1 MKRSMREMLASYRSG
16 LTRLDGQTMGRATLL
31 IVLFLDAFIL
41 ISIFQGL
48 DEHTRQIARP
58 DERIP
63 RLCREAIIDGS
74 WNPGNSL
81 DKLAQW
87 TSDYE
92 ARQHYPPRERAV
104 EPVYAT
110 CAALVDAYR
119 AVRDDPG
126 LAKALRQLRDLQ
138 REMQTLRA
146 DLERTKGAYDT
157 RLLENIAGQEAEG
170 ADASAIGKAARE
182 KIGRLNDQVRREAAL
197 KADIGQH
204 EKVVRF
210 LERVT
215 GTDEITRV
223 ALRDELRRLN
233 FWSPVV
239 RLGME
244 MLFLLPLLGAFYFW
258 NMRSIVAHRPF
269 QTLVSAHLLAVTCI
283 PVVFKLL
290 KLVYDIIP
298 HRLLERLVEWL
309 QSMKLIALWHYLIM
323 AAAIGGA
330 LALVYLFQKKLF
342 SRERLMQRRI
352 AKGLCQDC
360 GLQLPA
366 GSRHCPAC
374 GAGQYRSCPHCG
386 EAAFVAGRHCPA
398 CGRSLP

>member
-1 MKRSMREMLASYRSG
+1 MREIVASYRSG
-16 LTRLDGQTMGRATLL
+16 LTRLDGQPMGRATLL
-31 IVLFLDAFIL
+31 IVLFLDVFIL

-48 DEHTRQIARP
+48 DEHTRQIGRP

-63 RLCREAIIDGS
+63 QLCREAIIDGS

-87 TSDYE
+87 TTDYE

-104 EPVYAT
+104 EPEYAA

-119 AVRDDPG
+119 AVRDDAG
-126 LAKALRQLRDLQ
+126 LARALRQLRDLQ

-170 ADASAIGKAARE
+170 ADASAIGKTARE

-210 LERVT
+210 LERAT
-215 GTDEITRV
+215 GADETTRI

-258 NMRSIVAHRPF
+258 NMRSIAAHRPF

-283 PVVFKLL
+283 PVLFKLL

-352 AKGLCQDC
+352 AKGLCRDC

-366 GSRHCPAC
+366 GSRYCTAC